1 MAERSILFDLKLDAT
16 NLQKNSKEAQA
27 ELQRLTALKKDI
39 IEQHGKESV
48 EYAKLQN
55 QIRTANKTL
64 KDNASA
70 LEIQERLN
78 EKQNLSLAEM
88 REALKAGSIAYAG
101 LTEEQRN
108 SEEVGGELQRQN
120 LALKTSINEL
130 QEAQG
135 NHTGSVGDYEKATRN
150 LKLRLEEQNATL
162 IVQKTEYK
170 ENTKALEEL
179 EKQGKRN
186 SDEFKKLSQSQ
197 ESLKESINTT
207 STEIKELTEEQKRL
221 ADEQSKTSKGMAD
234 MTNAMGNVP
243 GVVGQSTNAIKSM
256 SASLKALLLN
266 PVVLVI
272 TAIVGVLA
280 LLTKAFTRSEEGQ
293 NSMAKAMAVLD
304 SIFESFM
311 DLLTPI
317 ADILANAFIEPQK
330 AIKDFGKLLVD
341 SIMTRLQGLLE
352 LIPALGKSIMLL
364 FSGDF
369 AEAGKVAFDAVAKV
383 TVGVED
389 ATEKMGKMSEQ
400 MAKNAKLRAEASDL
414 IAKAEKIERE
424 LIVERSMADRKRA
437 DLREKAE
444 QKDKFTREERLAFL
458 KEASKI
464 DEDITA
470 KEIENARLKLQAIR
484 LINDASISDAEAK
497 RKEAEALAVLN
508 NLETQRLNNQ
518 KRLTSQMQGLI
529 KEEKAERDALRKSQ
543 EALNNSLIDTILAN
557 EVRTNEI
564 QLKIIEERYKALFRI
579 AKNNTDELIEL
590 EKQKN
595 TELLALDEEV
605 KKDAIESLEEKL
617 KRELEANKKSVKI
630 QEQLKKAFELDKQKI
645 ELEFEAKKIDREN
658 ALIDREKEH
667 NRNRLENERKATND
681 LALINAELNLKN
693 AKGLENEQEMFKAF
707 QDEKI
712 RIIRENALREIELN
726 NLVGVEADKVRAK
739 ALLDEANVKDAKFE
753 LKEEEV
759 QEGLTAE
766 QQKLQQ
772 QTTMA
777 LTSANQLSGAMFQ
790 VVQNRLTKELNAV
803 TDRYDEEAVK
813 LQKQLDE
820 GLISE
825 TEYLTAKN
833 NIDDKFRK
841 DSAKIKQE
849 QFKRQ
854 KQADLTQSI
863 INTLVAT
870 TQALPNIPLSVLA
883 GAMGALQTGLIAS
896 QPIPKFAKGGVFGG
910 KSHSNGGTKGTFE
923 DGTQIEVE
931 KDEAFFV
938 LNRNA
943 TKQIGLLDR
952 INRSTGGVPLMQNGG
967 RVQFESGISAINTA
981 NQIDARNNS
990 NNDIMNAISK
1000 LPRPV
1005 VAVQDINEAQG
1016 NLTNIVD
1023 FASF

>member
-1 MAERSILFDLKLDAT
+1 MAERSILFDLKLDIAS
-16 NLQKNSKEAQA
+16 LEKNSKEASERLE
-27 ELQRLTALKKDI
+27 ELKVKQKELK
-39 IEQHGKESV
+39 ETSGTNTV
-48 EYAKLQN
+48 EYAKLSN
-55 QIRTANKTL
+55 EIRATAKEL

-70 LEIQERLN
+70 IEINERLN
-78 EKQNLSLAEM
+78 KKNTGSLNEQS
-88 REALKAGSIAYAG
+88 EALKSAKVAYRN
-101 LTEEQRN
+101 LSEEQRKSPMGEEMRKQIDEMN
-108 SEEVGGELQRQN
+108 QSLKDSESAYGDNQRNVGN
-120 LALKTSINEL
+120 YSDALSGLGGPI
-130 QEAQG
+130 G
-135 NHTGSVGDYEKATRN
+135 KATN
-150 LKLRLEEQNATL
+150 
-162 IVQKTEYK
+162 
-170 ENTKALEEL
+170 
-179 EKQGKRN
+179 G
-186 SDEFKKLSQSQ
+186 
-197 ESLKESINTT
+197 
-207 STEIKELTEEQKRL
+207 
-221 ADEQSKTSKGMAD
+221 
-234 MTNAMGNVP
+234 
-243 GVVGQSTNAIKSM
+243 IKSM

-272 TAIVGVLA
+272 SAIVGALA

-293 NSMAKAMAVLD
+293 NKMAMAMAVVSSLFETLMD
-304 SIFESFM
+304 AITPVAHFLVDGVVMAFEKVSQAIVALKESFASVLDFLGFDEM
-311 DLLTPI
+311 AEGIRKTTEESEKQTNI
-317 ADILANAFIEPQK
+317 FVENAKKRIQ
-330 AIKDFGKLLVD
+330 ASKL
-341 SIMTRLQGLLE
+341 Q
-352 LIPALGKSIMLL
+352 
-364 FSGDF
+364 
-369 AEAGKVAFDAVAKV
+369 AEA
-383 TVGVED
+383 
-389 ATEKMGKMSEQ
+389 EK
-400 MAKNAKLRAEASDL
+400 N
-414 IAKAEKIERE
+414 ERE
-424 LIVERSMADRKRA
+424 LIVERSIADRKRA

-464 DEDITA
+464 DEEITA
-470 KEIENARLKLQAIR
+470 KEIENARLKLEAVR

-564 QLKIIEERYKALFRI
+564 QLKIIDERYKALFRV

-595 TELLALDEEV
+595 TELLALDEEI
-605 KKDAIESLEEKL
+605 KKDAIDSLEEKL

-658 ALIDREKEH
+658 ALIDRENEH
-667 NRNRLENERKATND
+667 NKNRIENERKATND

-739 ALLDEANVKDAKFE
+739 ALLDEANVLDTKFE
-753 LKEEEV
+753 AKKEGSEKEIEVEEW
-759 QEGLTAE
+759 TNE
-766 QQKLQQ
+766 QK
-772 QTTMA
+772 TEMA
-777 LTSANQLSGAMFQ
+777 LSSANQLSGAMFQ

-813 LQKQLDE
+813 LQNQLDQ

-833 NIDDKFRK
+833 AIDDKFRK
-841 DSAKIKQE
+841 ESAKIKQE

-854 KQADLTQSI
+854 KQADLIQST
-863 INTLVAT
+863 INT
-870 TQALPNIPLSVLA
+870 ALAVTKALSSAPVPINFVLA
-883 GAMGALQTGLIAS
+883 GVSGALGAVQTGLIAS

-990 NNDIMNAISK
+990 NNDIMNAIRM
-1000 LPRPV
+1000 LPRPI